1 MSETSDP
8 YGPIHGRPSF
18 REHIDRGTFPAHG
31 LEPDEAYELLHT
43 GLMLDGRETLNLASF
58 VTTWME
64 PQAEKLIHDTLRK
77 NHIDHEEYPA
87 ASLIEEACVHMLGD
101 LFNAP
106 DPTAVVGVATIGS
119 SEAIMLGLLAHKRAW
134 RDRRQA
140 AGLPTD
146 RPNVVFGAETHVV
159 WDKFANYFDVEMR
172 KIPMKP
178 DRFVL
183 SADDVEAHVD
193 ENTIAVGAVLGTTH
207 IGEADPIEEI
217 NDLLVRIKAEKGW
230 DIPLHVDGAS
240 GAFIAPFAEPDLRW
254 DFRLEQ
260 VASINASGHK
270 YGLVYPGVGWLIFRD
285 ASKLPEDL
293 VFSVNYLGGAQPT
306 YTFNFSRGSAMIQ
319 AQMYNFLRLG
329 RSGYTSIVETMLANA
344 RFLNES
350 LEASGRFEILN
361 PGLAEPVVTFTLKG
375 DPGST
380 STTCRRGCAR
390 TAGSCPRTACRPTPR
405 TVHLMRVVVRLDLS
419 RMMIEQLLRDLFAR
433 LRRARGRAADAASRR
448 RSPTC
453 GRRPRTPRP
462 TEQGAHRPGTSDVTP
477 TRPEDAGPRTCPRD
491 GACVSTPGPG
501 PFVTHARARAPRRE
515 RGRVELAA
523 APQGTRPA
531 SGAAATV
538 PARGGRAERVELV
551 DRRLFAI
558 GSICFALGSLPA
570 VLRRTSPARWSPAT
584 FFVGSIFFTSPPTC
598 STTSA
603 PRARAGSLAGRRG
616 RARLASLVGWKP
628 RRIDFV
634 GGDRQLVGTVFFN
647 ITTFAATQ
655 ADLPSPRSGT

>member
-1 MSETSDP
+1 MSETPDP

-18 REHIDRGTFPAHG
+18 REHIDRGTFPEHG

-64 PQAEKLIHDTLRK
+64 PQAERLIHDTIRK

-106 DPTAVVGVATIGS
+106 DSTQVVGVATIGS

-134 RDRRQA
+134 RDRRRA

-172 KIPMKP
+172 KIPMRR

-183 SADDVEAHVD
+183 SADDVEAHID

-240 GAFIAPFAEPDLRW
+240 GAFIAPFSEPDLLW

-260 VASINASGHK
+260 VASINVSGHK

-285 ASKLPEDL
+285 ASRLPEDL

-329 RSGYTSIVETMLANA
+329 RSGYTSIVQTMLANA

-350 LEASGRFEILN
+350 LEASGKFEILN
-361 PGLAEPVVTFTLKG
+361 QGLAEPVVTFTIKG
-375 DPGST
+375 DPGFDVYHLS
-380 STTCRRGCAR
+380 AR
-390 TAGSCPRTACRPTPR
+390 LREDGWIVPAYSLPPDAED
-405 TVHLMRVVVRLDLS
+405 VHLMRVVVRLDLS
-419 RMMIEQLLRDLFAR
+419 RLMIEQLLRDLH
-433 LRRARGRAADAASRR
+433 AAWDALVAEQ
-448 RSPTC
+448 PVQ
-453 GRRPRTPRP
+453 RPRAKPDLWTS
-462 TEQGAHRPGTSDVTP
+462 PG
-477 TRPEDAGPRTCPRD
+477 
-491 GACVSTPGPG
+491 
-501 PFVTHARARAPRRE
+501 H
-515 RGRVELAA
+515 AA
-523 APQGTRPA
+523 AK
-531 SGAAATV
+531 SK
-538 PARGGRAERVELV
+538 ARTG
-551 DRRLFAI
+551 
-558 GSICFALGSLPA
+558 LG
-570 VLRRTSPARWSPAT
+570 
-584 FFVGSIFFTSPPTC
+584 
-598 STTSA
+598 
-603 PRARAGSLAGRRG
+603 
-616 RARLASLVGWKP
+616 
-628 RRIDFV
+628 
-634 GGDRQLVGTVFFN
+634 Q
-647 ITTFAATQ
+647 
-655 ADLPSPRSGT
+655 